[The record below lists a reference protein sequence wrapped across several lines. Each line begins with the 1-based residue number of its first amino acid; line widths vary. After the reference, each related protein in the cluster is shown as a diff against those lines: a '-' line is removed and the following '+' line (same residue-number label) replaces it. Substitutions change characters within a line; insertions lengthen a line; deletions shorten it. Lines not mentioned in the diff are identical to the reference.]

1 MRAYLVIAAGEPGAV
16 IPASVLD
23 AARHA
28 ADPAIPVPE
37 PHLRRTEWR
46 SADSS
51 VALLAWSNEPRVAP
65 FPDPLTATGDR
76 VLGYLGYLGDP
87 AEADL
92 LLEMSVLD
100 GRVDD
105 LGGCFSVFRA
115 GPHGFAA
122 ATSLTRACP
131 VYYAAAGGLRLAG
144 SRALLVHLTA
154 RAAQT
159 GITVPAPAYDL
170 VALQA
175 MVRHGFFT
183 SDETPFQGVCAVPNA
198 ATLTARVAEPMRVVR
213 RPLPTPAP
221 PPAGRR
227 AARRQVEPLA
237 EALVQAVRPF
247 TRHDRPVR
255 LALSGGRD
263 SRLIAAALYAGGVPF
278 FGATHGMPEHADVV
292 LARRVARTLGVE
304 CQVAPTRQRDG
315 GVVVPHPMRRAHRV
329 VRMCEGMNSAYED
342 VNGWAPFDPEPRT
355 SGSGGERLR
364 GGFLTDQRDLTDA
377 GVRTRLQTIFLAQQH
392 LITDE
397 GNAWARKRYD
407 EWCARLASGEPA
419 GGLDVLDKLHM
430 FYRTGRWLAGS
441 HTATLMNWAYY
452 HPFLDNQ
459 VVKAAL
465 SLSVEWRL
473 TEEPVA
479 LAMNAL
485 APALRD
491 IPFEGRRW
499 RFERDRPPRPP
510 WRRPAWR
517 RRATPRA
524 TRTGGFNWRRSYDA
538 GFAEILRRQIME
550 GPPELFDIVDRDA
563 VTAHLADVP
572 PKRPSQSW
580 NLYTLSVLLSGAWLA
595 APPGDLP
602 DVTIPV
608 P

>member
-1 MRAYLVIAAGEPGAV
+1 
-16 IPASVLD
+16 VLD
-23 AARHA
+23 AARRA
-28 ADPAIPVPE
+28 ADAAIPVPKQ
-37 PHLRRTEWR
+37 HLRGTEWR
-46 SADSS
+46 SANSS
-51 VALLAWSNEPRVAP
+51 VALLAWSNEPRTAP
-65 FPDPLTATGDR
+65 FPEPLIAAGGR
-76 VLGYLGYLGDP
+76 VLGYCGYLGDQ
-87 AEADL
+87 ADEGR
-92 LLEMSVLD
+92 LLEMGVLD

-122 ATSLTRACP
+122 ATSIARACP

-159 GITVPAPAYDL
+159 GITAPAPAYDL
-170 VALQA
+170 AALQA
-175 MVRHGFFT
+175 MIRHGYFT
-183 SDETPFQGVCAVPNA
+183 SEETPFEGVSAVPNA
-198 ATLTARVAEPMRVVR
+198 ATLTARVAEPMRVAR
-213 RPLPTPAP
+213 RPLPEPAP
-221 PPAGRR
+221 PPGGRR
-227 AARRQVEPLA
+227 AARRQAEPLA
-237 EALVQAVRPF
+237 EALTQAVRPF

-263 SRLIAAALYAGGVPF
+263 SRLIAAALHAAGVPF

-304 CQVAPTRQRDG
+304 CEVAPTTLRDG
-315 GVVVPHPMRRAHRV
+315 AVVVPHPMGRAHRV
-329 VRMCEGMNSAYED
+329 VRVCEGMNSAYEG
-342 VNGWAPFDPEPRT
+342 VNGWAPYDPEPRT

-364 GGFLTDQRDLTDA
+364 GGFLADQRDLTDA
-377 GVRTRLQTIFLAQQH
+377 GVRKRLQTIFLAQQH
-392 LITDE
+392 LVTDE
-397 GNAWARKRYD
+397 GNAWARKHHD
-407 EWCARLASGEPA
+407 EWCARYESVGPG
-419 GGLDVLDKLHM
+419 GGLDVLDRLHM

-452 HPFLDNQ
+452 HPFLDNR
-459 VVKAAL
+459 VVRAAL

-499 RFERDRPPRPP
+499 RFEQGGPRTL

-517 RRATPRA
+517 RRATPPV

-550 GPPELFDIVDRDA
+550 GPPELFEIADRAA
-563 VTAHLADVP
+563 VAAHLAEVP

-580 NLYTLSVLLSGAWLA
+580 NLYTLSVLLSDAWRADL
-595 APPGDLP
+595 PGDLP
-602 DVTIPV
+602 AVTV
-608 P
+608 PLPNP